1 MRSRPCKHTS
11 SPVMPCL
18 EAAAAAAVAALAAA
32 AHRPL
37 KQPENEEETVCHG
50 CGLRGLN
57 NNQPT
62 TTAAT
67 PTSKQ
72 GDVALGA
79 DGQHTGQPLAVVAA
93 PLHLDLVHGGIGQM
107 WDASEGAMGKCGVS
121 QATGTGPATC
131 RAQRFLCRED
141 RPPGRSAS
149 GCAPMA
155 HSSPQTPT
163 EIAMHYSKTKP
174 NRPPG
179 KSTRRCARWSE
190 GSAAPPAPPAPQSLS
205 WWTRTAACAARA
217 AEAWAGG
224 EWGRRSRR
232 RQLYSKPAEAWHL
245 CPSAHRLS
253 PLAAADSAVMLLC
266 TRIVLP
272 PEPTSE

>member
-50 CGLRGLN
+50 CGLRGLA

-67 PTSKQ
+67 PTGKQ

-93 PLHLDLVHGGIGQM
+93 PLHLDLVQGGIGQM
-107 WDASEGAMGKCGVS
+107 WGASEGAMGKCRAC
-121 QATGTGPATC
+121 QARGNGPATC
-131 RAQRFLCRED
+131 RRR
-141 RPPGRSAS
+141 RAS
-149 GCAPMA
+149 CA
-155 HSSPQTPT
+155 
-163 EIAMHYSKTKP
+163 
-174 NRPPG
+174 G
-179 KSTRRCARWSE
+179 
-190 GSAAPPAPPAPQSLS
+190 
-205 WWTRTAACAARA
+205 RTARL
-217 AEAWAGG
+217 G
-224 EWGRRSRR
+224 EVL
-232 RQLYSKPAEAWHL
+232 Q
-245 CPSAHRLS
+245 
-253 PLAAADSAVMLLC
+253 AVRPWPIPPPNTQQNSNMLLKNQ
-266 TRIVLP
+266 TAHLGEVLHAVRVGQQVALP
-272 PEPTSE
+272 RLLPQHHKA